1 MTQTCHKAVTINV
14 LHIQLASHP
23 LRYHQGI
30 KGGMRWREVS
40 EGVDGGAGG
49 GGETGGRRE
58 RWVRDESTVLHY
70 KISWWSPTVAYS
82 QTPAKVRSTRLSVL
96 FIWAP
101 ALLLSVF
108 VFTFSIHRCVC
119 LLSSWRLFFKK
130 MFESWI
136 YLLDVSVGSG
146 RGVIFR
152 EMPSFFF

>member
-40 EGVDGGAGG
+40 EGVDGGAG

-130 MFESWI
+130 NVWE
-136 YLLDVSVGSG
+136 LDLSVGCI
-146 RGVIFR
+146 RGKRSRCYF
-152 EMPSFFF
+152 